1 MNEKLWI
8 SQNGLMDIWNVV
20 YREPDVKVM
29 PYQTVNKLPKYE
41 QDTESWY
48 TLYHQAVKHTGI
60 VLV

>member
-1 MNEKLWI
+1 
-8 SQNGLMDIWNVV
+8 MDIWNVV